1 MSDRTKSAEA
11 REEAR
16 AFSLFSTPVF
26 VFPLAEH
33 ADLRAELRAR
43 LLAEREASPGVLVSN
58 RGGWHSRPDL
68 AQRSEP
74 CFQRL
79 MTIVIQ
85 HVRTAFVEVA
95 RAAGADAD
103 RRFRYAV
110 HGWAMILCDGG
121 YIVAHDHADAHWS
134 IAYYVDAGDADPE
147 TDPDSGALAFLSP
160 VGGAGSVGGTSL
172 FPSTFT
178 VRPRDGVLVVFPG
191 WLQHYVHP
199 YRGTRPRIS
208 VSCNVRMELA
218 LRHEPNEEH
227 SP

>member
-1 MSDRTKSAEA
+1 MTHEA
-11 REEAR
+11 AQ
-16 AFSLFSTPVF
+16 AFSLFATPVF
-26 VFPLAEH
+26 VFPPEDDA
-33 ADLRAELRAR
+33 ALRAELRER

-74 CFQRL
+74 CYQRL
-79 MTIVIQ
+79 IALVLER
-85 HVRTAFVEVA
+85 VRAAFAEAA
-95 RAAGADAD
+95 RAAGAGAD

-121 YIVAHDHADAHWS
+121 YVVAHDHADAHWS
-134 IAYYVDAGDADPE
+134 IAYYVDAGDADLE
-147 TDPDSGALAFLSP
+147 ADPDSGALAFLSP
-160 VGGAGSVGGTSL
+160 VGGAASVGGVSL
-172 FPSTFT
+172 YPSTFT

-199 YRGTRPRIS
+199 YRGTRPRIC

-218 LRHEPNEEH
+218 LRHEPNEEQ